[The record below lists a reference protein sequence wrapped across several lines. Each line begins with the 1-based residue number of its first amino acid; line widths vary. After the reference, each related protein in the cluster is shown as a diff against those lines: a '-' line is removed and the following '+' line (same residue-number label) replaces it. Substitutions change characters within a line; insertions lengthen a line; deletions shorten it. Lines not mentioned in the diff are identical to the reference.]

1 VTGGYGL
8 SLTVNH
14 PDADRLAQELVER
27 TGETVDEAV
36 AKALRERLAR
46 TCGSEQ
52 RGELLRIGQECAA
65 LPDHDRRKPDEI
77 LG

>member
-1 VTGGYGL
+1 
-8 SLTVNH
+8 VNH
-14 PDADRLAQELVER
+14 PDVDRLAPELVQR
-27 TGETVDEAV
+27 TGETLDEAV
-36 AKALRERLAR
+36 VKALRERLAR

-65 LPDHDRRKPDEI
+65 LPDYDPRTPDEI